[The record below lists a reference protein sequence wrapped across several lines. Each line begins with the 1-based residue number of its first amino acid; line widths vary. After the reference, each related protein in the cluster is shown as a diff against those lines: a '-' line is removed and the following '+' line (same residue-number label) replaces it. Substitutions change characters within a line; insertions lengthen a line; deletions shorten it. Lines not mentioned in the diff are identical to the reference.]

1 MKKINLYSSL
11 SLGILVI
18 LFTCSTPAYAISGAC
33 SGHKGVNYSAGADSD
48 GSVICNDGW
57 RNSSVLSQDM
67 GTNVRSGYP
76 STYQTPTY
84 TPPRVGV
91 SKTTMILVQKK
102 LTELGYGKLT
112 ADGKYGL
119 KTKNAVKKFQAANG
133 LKADGVVGKKTL
145 VMMEII
151 K

>member
-1 MKKINLYSSL
+1 MNKKLFFA
-11 SLGILVI
+11 
-18 LFTCSTPAYAISGAC
+18 LFTIALITSHASPAFAISGAC

-84 TPPRVGV
+84 TPPRAGV

-119 KTKNAVKKFQAANG
+119 RTKNAVKKFQAANG

-145 VMMEII
+145 EMIGI
-151 K
+151 SN